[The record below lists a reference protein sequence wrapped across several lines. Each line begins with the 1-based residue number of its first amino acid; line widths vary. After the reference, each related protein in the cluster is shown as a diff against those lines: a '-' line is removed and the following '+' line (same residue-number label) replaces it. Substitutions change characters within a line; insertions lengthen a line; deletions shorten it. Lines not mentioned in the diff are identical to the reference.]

1 MSKVCI
7 VISTYNSGITNQLYN
22 SAKKK
27 LLKSKI
33 NKIHTVKVPGS
44 FEIPVA
50 ISRLSEK
57 YDGFIAIGCIIKGET
72 ENFNLIS
79 KSITDAIMLLSTV
92 EKKPIGNA
100 ILTCFNKKQAL
111 KRFDKGSEAAN
122 AVIEVLK
129 NVPRK

>member
-27 LLKSKI
+27 LVKSKI